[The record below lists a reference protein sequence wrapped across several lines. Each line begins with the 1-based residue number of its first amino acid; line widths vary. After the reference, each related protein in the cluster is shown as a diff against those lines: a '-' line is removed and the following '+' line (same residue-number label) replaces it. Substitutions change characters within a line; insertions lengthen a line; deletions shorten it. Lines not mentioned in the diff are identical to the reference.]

1 MTTFDDRERSF
12 EKKFAMDEELRFKAT
27 ARRDALLGEWA
38 AAKLGLSGAAV
49 ADYGKALRK
58 AQVSGRGESDVFEKV
73 LHDLTEKG
81 VGVTA
86 GELREVM
93 RTLMNRALGQL
104 KGGASGV

>member
-12 EKKFAMDEELRFKAT
+12 EKKFVIDEELRFKAT

-49 ADYGKALRK
+49 ADYIKALRK
-58 AQVSGRGESDVFEKV
+58 AAIGGRGEIDVFDKV

-93 RTLMNRALGQL
+93 RALMNSALGQF
-104 KGGASGV
+104 KSAA